1 MKGVVDFIHR
11 LFVPKPE
18 NNFRAR
24 ALHHD
29 FLTGYLL
36 MALFL
41 VFFSKN
47 NGYLRNV
54 LGFATDITI
63 NKLYQLTNE
72 ERNKNNLPSLGYNE
86 QLAKAAEMKARDMFQ
101 KNYWSHYSPDGT
113 TPWSF
118 ILATDYHY
126 DYAGENLAKNFLFS
140 KDVVNAWMNS
150 PTHQENIVRKDYTEV
165 GMAVVNGVLNGEE
178 TTLVIQMF
186 GKPSTGT
193 ISLSGPK
200 TVAAGEIAGNYQ
212 QSQVLAKNSGK
223 TQINIA
229 NLSFDFVYVFIFF
242 LLVVLMTDF
251 YIASKMNIVRIT
263 GKNIA
268 HFIFL
273 GFIFTGLVL
282 FFTKGSIL

>member
-1 MKGVVDFIHR
+1 MKRVADFIHH

-24 ALHHD
+24 ALHND

-47 NGYLRNV
+47 TGYLRNV

-72 ERNKNNLPSLGYNE
+72 QRTENNLSPLSYNE
-86 QLAKAAEMKARDMFQ
+86 KLAQAAEMKAKDMFQ

-118 ILATDYHY
+118 ILAANYHY

-140 KDVVNAWMNS
+140 KDVVTAWMNS
-150 PTHQENIVRKDYTEV
+150 PSHRENIVRKDYTEI

-178 TTLVIQMF
+178 TTLVVQMF
-186 GKPSTGT
+186 GKPS
-193 ISLSGPK
+193 SGIVNLGEPK
-200 TVAAGEIAGNYQ
+200 TVAASEISGNNQ
-212 QSQVLAKNSGK
+212 QPQVLAQNSGK
-223 TQINIA
+223 TQINFA
-229 NLSFDFVYVFIFF
+229 HLSFDFVYVFIFF
-242 LLVVLMTDF
+242 LLVVLITDF
-251 YIASKMNIVRIT
+251 YIAGKMNIIRIT

-273 GFIFTGLVL
+273 GFIFAGLVL